1 MSCDMK
7 LFAIAEYSPKKGKSK
22 VCEFKNNLQIQ
33 ILELKI
39 LDNLNPAVFLMVLK
53 YIFLKVKSTKVR
65 LQSTKISVR
74 LKNVSNEKSVL

>member
-39 LDNLNPAVFLMVLK
+39 LDNLNPAVYLMVLK
-53 YIFLKVKSTKVR
+53 YIFLKVKSTKV
-65 LQSTKISVR
+65 SATK
-74 LKNVSNEKSVL
+74 KSL

>member
-1 MSCDMK
+1 MK
-7 LFAIAEYSPKKGKSK
+7 LFAIAEYSHKKGKSK
-22 VCEFKNNLQIQ
+22 VFEFKNNLQMQ

-39 LDNLNPAVFLMVLK
+39 LDNLNPAVYLMVLK

-74 LKNVSNEKSVL
+74 LKNVSNEKPIL